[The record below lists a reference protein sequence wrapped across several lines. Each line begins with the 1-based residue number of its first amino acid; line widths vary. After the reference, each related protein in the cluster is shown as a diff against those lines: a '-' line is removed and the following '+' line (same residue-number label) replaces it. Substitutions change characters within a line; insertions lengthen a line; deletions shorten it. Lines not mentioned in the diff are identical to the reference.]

1 MSSNTNRKMSPVS
14 WAQVAIDD
22 GFWSPRMEINRSRT
36 IPHQYMQ
43 CKETGRIDAFD
54 LAWRPGQEPVPHYFW
69 ESDVAKWIEA
79 ASYSLATHPD
89 PQLDALIDEVI
100 EKIAGAQQPDGY
112 LNIYFT
118 VVEPE
123 KRWKNLGMWHELY
136 CAGHLMEAAVAHYE
150 VTGKRRLLDIMCN
163 YADYIASVFGL
174 GPHQRYGAP
183 GHQEIELAL
192 VKLYRATG
200 NRRYLELSKFFL
212 DQRGQKPSVFEREL
226 EHLSPEDAHIN
237 RHFFVKPD
245 GFDTS
250 YCQDHLP
257 VREQS
262 EVVGHAVRAMY
273 QYSGMADVA
282 VETEDEELLAACRR
296 LWENVCQRRMYVTG
310 GIGPSRHNEGFT
322 KDFDLPNATAYA
334 ETCAA
339 IGLIFWNHR
348 MLHIDAEAR
357 YADIIERALYNGAI
371 SGVSLDGEKFFYV
384 NPLASDGDHHRQD
397 WFGCACCPPNIARLI
412 ASLGGYLY
420 SQNHDDAYI
429 HLYIS
434 GHGELTLGDTQVT
447 ISQVSQYPWDG
458 EIKISIDPGKPTEF
472 GLNLRIPGWCR
483 WATLRANGEEL
494 AVPPILRSGYAR
506 IFRKW
511 QRGDVV
517 TLSLDMPVE
526 RIEAHPNVSQNAGC
540 VALQRGPIVYC
551 LEQVDNPVP
560 LHRIVLPRDAQLSA
574 VFDRT
579 LLNGVVKLEGEALL
593 VDDSDWYGDLYR
605 FQPAKHKPCSI
616 TAVPYYAWDNRDPGE
631 MRVWIRSL

>member
-1 MSSNTNRKMSPVS
+1 M
-14 WAQVAIDD
+14 
-22 GFWSPRMEINRSRT
+22 
-36 IPHQYMQ
+36 
-43 CKETGRIDAFD
+43 
-54 LAWRPGQEPVPHYFW
+54 
-69 ESDVAKWIEA
+69 
-79 ASYSLATHPD
+79 
-89 PQLDALIDEVI
+89 
-100 EKIAGAQQPDGY
+100 
-112 LNIYFT
+112 
-118 VVEPE
+118 
-123 KRWKNLGMWHELY
+123 
-136 CAGHLMEAAVAHYE
+136 
-150 VTGKRRLLDIMCN
+150 
-163 YADYIASVFGL
+163 
-174 GPHQRYGAP
+174 
-183 GHQEIELAL
+183 
-192 VKLYRATG
+192 
-200 NRRYLELSKFFL
+200 

-237 RHFFVKPD
+237 RHFFVKPG

-257 VREQS
+257 VKEQS

-282 VETEDEELLAACRR
+282 VETEDEDLLAACRR

-434 GHGELTLGDTQVT
+434 GHAELTLGNTQVN

-458 EIKISIDPGKPTEF
+458 EIEISIDPGKPTEF

-483 WATLRANGEEL
+483 WATLRVNGEEL

-511 QRGDVV
+511 HRGDVV

-526 RIEAHPNVSQNAGC
+526 RVEAHPNVSQNAGC

-560 LHRIVLPRDAQLSA
+560 LHRIVLPRDAELSA

-593 VDDSDWYGDLYR
+593 VEDSDWYGDLYR
-605 FQPAKHKPCSI
+605 FQPAKHKPYSI
-616 TAVPYYAWDNRDPGE
+616 TAVPYYAWDNRAPGE